1 MDLAGFVST
10 FVSGTV
16 LGSLHLLIRYA
27 SRVYTRFR
35 LPASEVV
42 TGRFTVDAGD
52 GSGRPPTEEENER
65 LRQLISKEQMQ
76 LAQASDD

>member
-42 TGRFTVDAGD
+42 TGRFDAGD